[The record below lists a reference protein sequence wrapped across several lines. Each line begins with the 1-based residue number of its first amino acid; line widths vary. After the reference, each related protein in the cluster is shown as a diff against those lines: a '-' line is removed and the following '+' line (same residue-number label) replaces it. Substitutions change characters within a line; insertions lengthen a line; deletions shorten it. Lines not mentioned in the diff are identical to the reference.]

1 MTGRGL
7 LVRRARAEDAPAAS
21 EVLCASITRLCRA
34 DHGDDPKVIAGWV
47 TNKTPDW
54 VRRMIG
60 NETGMVFV
68 AERDGRIVGVGM
80 IGELDP
86 SAGKGAVL
94 LNYVDPTDRGTG
106 VSTAVLAHMELQ
118 MQGQGV
124 RRAHLV
130 STRTARR
137 FYEKA
142 GWQAVISDRQGGP
155 VEGVPMEKWLTPA
168 GLAR

>member
-1 MTGRGL
+1 MTAPGL
-7 LVRRARAEDAPAAS
+7 LVRRAKVEDAPAAS
-21 EVLCASITRLCRA
+21 EVLRASITRLCGA
-34 DHGDDPKVIAGWV
+34 DHGDDPEVIAGWV
-47 TNKTPDW
+47 ANKTPDW

-60 NETGMVFV
+60 DETGMMLV
-68 AERDGRIVGVGM
+68 AERGRRIVGVGM

-86 SAGKGAVL
+86 AAGKGAVL
-94 LNYVDPTDRGTG
+94 LNYVAPTDRGTG
-106 VSTAVLAHMELQ
+106 VSTAALAHMELQ
-118 MQGQGV
+118 LQGQGV

-142 GWQAVISDRQGGP
+142 GWQPVISDRQGGP

-168 GLAR
+168 GSAR